1 MARPVARSRR
11 PHPLPPLG
19 AHVSAAG
26 GLVAALGRGEALGC
40 TALQVFVKSPSQWR
54 GRTISTEEA
63 AAFRGAHAASAVG
76 PVVAHAAYLINIAA
90 PGGEILERSRAALA
104 DELDRCASCG
114 LDALVL
120 HPGAHL
126 GAGVESGIER
136 AAASL
141 DAVVGPRPAG
151 LPRLL
156 LELTAGQ
163 GSVLGRRLEELA
175 RLVESCACGDRL
187 GICVDTCH
195 AFAAGYALDE
205 EEGYEAFWQELE
217 TSLGLGR
224 LGAIHLNDSVGERG
238 SRRDRHANL
247 GEGKIGLGF
256 FARLLAD
263 PRLAAVPMLLETPMG
278 DDGSGH
284 ARDLAV
290 LRGLAAASA
299 VEGTTAG
306 RGVAATTRR
315 RA

>member
-1 MARPVARSRR
+1 MARSVARSRR

-54 GRTISTEEA
+54 GKALSTEEA
-63 AAFRGAHAASAVG
+63 AAFRAAHAASAVG

-90 PGGEILERSRAALA
+90 PDGEILERSRAALA

-114 LDALVL
+114 LDGLVL

-126 GAGVESGIER
+126 GAGVESGIAR

-141 DAVVGPRPAG
+141 DAVVGARPAG
-151 LPRLL
+151 GPRLL

-163 GSVLGRRLEELA
+163 GSLLGRRLEELA
-175 RLVESCACGDRL
+175 CLVESSACGDRL

-205 EEGYEAFWQELE
+205 EEGYESFWREFE
-217 TSLGLGR
+217 ATLGLAR
-224 LGAIHLNDSVGERG
+224 LGAIHLNDSVGARG

-247 GEGKIGLGF
+247 GEGCLGLGL

-263 PRLAAVPMLLETPMG
+263 PRLAQVPMLLETPMG
-278 DDGSGH
+278 EDGGGH

-290 LRGLAAASA
+290 LRGL
-299 VEGTTAG
+299 VP
-306 RGVAATTRR
+306 ATVPG
-315 RA
+315 